1 MLMTDITV
9 FMCARNAEKY
19 IGEAIESILSQSYTD
34 FELLIVDDNSTDN
47 TPLII
52 SQYADNRV
60 RYLRNTSGYIA
71 SLNLGLT
78 EAQSKYI
85 ARMDA
90 DDIMHPDRLRIQHEV
105 METESDIDICS
116 CLVQRF
122 GLQSPHPVMLPEE
135 LTGMIRHP
143 LRKMLRGNFIHHSSV
158 MLRKSF
164 LQQTGLTY
172 RNDYPYAEDY
182 KFWAESCLNGG
193 TLYIEPQILMYYQ
206 ISDTQISRHKQAE
219 QKTSAQKIQ
228 DEIALALIHTDKN
241 SPTLLPLYTLMKQVL
256 RKRGMSLAP
265 ALQWIDTVLLH

>member
-1 MLMTDITV
+1 MTDITV
-9 FMCARNAEKY
+9 FMCTRNAEKY

>member
-9 FMCARNAEKY
+9 FMCTRNAEKY